1 MALNDVPLASQTLA
15 ATQNPIRQNF
25 SVIDTAFQV
34 DHVAYNAANQGMHAK
49 VSLPVQAMAPAF
61 GAGILGIYTLLNA
74 ITGKNEAT
82 VHKES
87 GAGTVDVPFTAS
99 SLSSVANPPLGS
111 EFWTMLPSGIKLQ
124 GGSFTGLNGGVNTV
138 NINQAPPV
146 IPFLNLFTVIVC
158 PFAGGG
164 VDVDFAVRLIDIT
177 NTNQFRVYISNRTST
192 GAAPNGIGGFQF
204 LAIGR

>member
-25 SVIDTAFQV
+25 STINTAFEV
-34 DHVAYNAANQGMHAK
+34 DHVAYNAPNQGMHAK

-74 ITGKNEAT
+74 ITGKNEM
-82 VHKES
+82 VIDKETTP
-87 GAGTVDVPFTAS
+87 GTMTVPFTAS
-99 SLSSVANPPLGS
+99 SLSAAINPPLGS

-124 GGSFTGLNGGVNTV
+124 GSSMTGVLGGVVTV
-138 NINQAPPV
+138 NLNQAPPV
-146 IPFLNLFTVIVC
+146 IPFLNLFTVLVS
-158 PFAGGG
+158 PFAAGLA
-164 VDVDFAVRLIDIT
+164 DVDFTVRLIAIT
-177 NTNQFRVYISNRTST
+177 NTNQFQVYVSKRTTT
-192 GAAPNGIGGFQF
+192 GAATNGVGGFQY

>member
-25 SVIDTAFQV
+25 STINTAFEV
-34 DHVAYNAANQGMHAK
+34 DHVAYGAANQGMHAK
-49 VSLPVQAMAPAF
+49 ISLPVQAAAPAF

-74 ITGKNEAT
+74 ITGKNEM
-82 VHKES
+82 VIDKETTP
-87 GAGTVDVPFTAS
+87 GTMTVPFTAS
-99 SLSSVANPPLGS
+99 VLSNNNNPPMGS

-124 GGSFTGLNGGVNTV
+124 GASFTGVNGGLLTV
-138 NINQAPPV
+138 NINQVAPV
-146 IPFLNLFTVIVC
+146 IPFQNLFTVIVC
-158 PFAGGG
+158 PFAAGGA
-164 VDVDFAVRLIDIT
+164 DVDFAVRLVAIT
-177 NTNQFRVYISNRTST
+177 NTNQFQVYVSNRTST